1 VSHRSRHLAGC
12 SAAAPQFGHGL
23 LPLFSMDPKYVNM
36 NHGSYGAVPKTVTAA
51 LQAAQASVEFCP
63 DAFFRYEM
71 FDQLDDGPCVSD
83 IALGVALLSY

>member
-1 VSHRSRHLAGC
+1 
-12 SAAAPQFGHGL
+12 
-23 LPLFSMDPKYVNM
+23 MDPKYVNM

-71 FDQLDDGPCVSD
+71 FHQLDDGESERFSVISSS
-83 IALGVALLSY
+83 LRSR